1 MESPLKI
8 DHPKE
13 LGQFILNKSVH
24 ELSEL
29 TADCY
34 YPKIV
39 SYHRDLLNFCN
50 TTDTEII
57 KYSKYSYGN
66 PKWILLHDPKNVI
79 FILLCKYY
87 LSNNDVTTA
96 LACLNMLSLKF

>member
-13 LGQFILNKSVH
+13 LKDFILNKSTH

-50 TTDTEII
+50 TTDIEIT
-57 KYSKYSYGN
+57 KYSKFSSDN
-66 PKWILLHDPKNVI
+66 
-79 FILLCKYY
+79 F
-87 LSNNDVTTA
+87 
-96 LACLNMLSLKF
+96 